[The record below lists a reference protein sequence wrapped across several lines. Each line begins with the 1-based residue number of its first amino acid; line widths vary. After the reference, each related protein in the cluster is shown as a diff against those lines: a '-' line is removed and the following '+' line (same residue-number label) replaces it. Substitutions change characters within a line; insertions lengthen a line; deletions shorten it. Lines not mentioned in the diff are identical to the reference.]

1 MFNLETKISIK
12 TDMPWA
18 VIIVTP
24 IMKRAQEL
32 KSAQEII
39 FLDST
44 GSVDTTCNTV
54 TVLLTL
60 SKAGAIS
67 IAILIHNGESEES
80 YKGAFNLFKLIFP
93 QCFGG
98 KEVTK

>member
-1 MFNLETKISIK
+1 
-12 TDMPWA
+12 MPWA

-60 SKAGAIS
+60 SNAGAIP
-67 IAILIHNGESEES
+67 IAILIHHGESEES
-80 YKGAFNLFKLIFP
+80 YRGAFNLLKSIFP